1 MAHDT
6 GTLNVAVV
14 AVERFGRT
22 LCPLFITRL
31 TDRGPVMLHNEDSEM
46 LTRSISTELNL
57 CASDAEEGT
66 FEGHAAI
73 FGKLNSFDEIVVAG
87 AFKKTLRTRGK
98 SKVKMLRQHRQDS
111 IIGIWEEIRED
122 GEGLFV
128 RGRLLTE
135 IQAAK
140 ETLVL
145 LKAKAMDGLSI
156 GFRTIIEE
164 FDSKKKQ
171 IRLLE
176 LELFEISLV
185 AIPAQA
191 AALITSVRAEEI
203 TTKTELE
210 KALRNAGF
218 STSTSKYICAGWNP
232 PASRNAEG
240 GEEVVK
246 RILRLTKSLTATGN

>member
-1 MAHDT
+1 MAKT
-6 GTLNVAVV
+6 SQTMPS
-14 AVERFGRT
+14 RK
-22 LCPLFITRL
+22 P
-31 TDRGPVMLHNEDSEM
+31 NEDDKM

-73 FGKLNSFDEIVVAG
+73 FGKLNAFDEIVVPG

-98 SKVKMLRQHRQDS
+98 HKVKMLRQHRQDS
-111 IIGIWEEIRED
+111 IIGVWEELRED
-122 GEGLFV
+122 SDGLFV

-135 IQAAK
+135 IQIAK
-140 ETLVL
+140 ETLIL

-164 FDSKKKQ
+164 FDNKKKQ

-191 AALITSVRAEEI
+191 AALITSVREMSPEEI
-203 TTKTELE
+203 TTKLELE

-246 RILRLTKSLTATGN
+246 RIQRLTESLTATGN

>member
-1 MAHDT
+1 
-6 GTLNVAVV
+6 
-14 AVERFGRT
+14 
-22 LCPLFITRL
+22 
-31 TDRGPVMLHNEDSEM
+31 M

-73 FGKLNSFDEIVVAG
+73 FGKLNAFDEIVVPG

-98 SKVKMLRQHRQDS
+98 HKVKMLRQHRQDS
-111 IIGIWEEIRED
+111 IIGVWEELRED
-122 GEGLFV
+122 SDGLFV

-135 IQAAK
+135 IQIAK
-140 ETLVL
+140 ETLIL

-164 FDSKKKQ
+164 FDNKKKQ

-191 AALITSVRAEEI
+191 AALITSVREMSPEEI
-203 TTKTELE
+203 TTKLELE

-246 RILRLTKSLTATGN
+246 RIQRLTESLTATGN